1 MPTPIGGFLPQYR
14 SPRAEGRRDPDGLE
28 VHPTAPLAARGRAP
42 RSRVTSAPGRVYE
55 GGAWREEGGVSRLW
69 LINDGQ
75 WELLEG
81 LLPFQRPVRAVP

>member
-1 MPTPIGGFLPQYR
+1 MRLGVSMKGG
-14 SPRAEGRRDPDGLE
+14 
-28 VHPTAPLAARGRAP
+28 V
-42 RSRVTSAPGRVYE
+42 
-55 GGAWREEGGVSRLW
+55 WREEGGVSRLW